1 METLGR
7 IECDCGCD
15 NTSDN
20 MVDSP
25 QIELSS
31 KSNPKPFNS
40 TDTWKGGYFHSS
52 NLFPPVYQYPY
63 AGWIPNSICYA
74 SKSLRSKTFEKWP
87 KQMRPTAKELVNS
100 GFFYKGYGDSVEC
113 FFCGICLH
121 DRESRD
127 SAHAEHRHWSR
138 SCRFVDMASN

>member
-15 NTSDN
+15 TTSDN

-31 KSNPKPFNS
+31 KSNSKPFNS

-52 NLFPPVYQYPY
+52 NLLPPVYQYPY
-63 AGWIPNSICYA
+63 AEWVRNSICYA

-87 KQMRPTAKELVNS
+87 KQMRPTVKELVNS
-100 GFFYKGYGDSVEC
+100 GFFLQR
-113 FFCGICLH
+113 I
-121 DRESRD
+121 
-127 SAHAEHRHWSR
+127 W
-138 SCRFVDMASN
+138 